1 MHKTLSR
8 VLLGRKKSNLGQTPK
23 FYPQMYIL
31 QIRRQVSWVKKKISQ
46 ISLSYSSLKRSCS
59 TDKSLQKHNTF
70 IFCFSKVIE
79 VYKLLK
85 SEGSTSFSVN
95 ENTKIKCICYIN
107 NMFSKNFINR
117 AFKSYTSFHF
127 IYTYS
132 RCRFKIIKLW

>member
-31 QIRRQVSWVKKKISQ
+31 QTRRFQ

-95 ENTKIKCICYIN
+95 ENTKKCICYIN
-107 NMFSKNFINR
+107 NMFSKIFINQ

-127 IYTYS
+127 IYTY
-132 RCRFKIIKLW
+132 

>member
-31 QIRRQVSWVKKKISQ
+31 QTRRFQ